1 MKIKSFIRDLHAVA
15 QAKADGDKT
24 LLETPSGKIKQDTF
38 FERAIGL
45 GKQLIAAIQGKYYK
59 REPIAIDKAMEKI
72 KERFNMQV
80 SFFKKI
86 KPHENESVKATS
98 ETFIYSLT
106 STRDKDFLKNPQA
119 VFLKKLKAF
128 STPISEH
135 TTDPGPSAHKNLL
148 PIYSDSINS
157 NKFKIKSKLL
167 EEKYKNISEV
177 DALNNVSI
185 SAEELKKIDEIA
197 QFLEQHRNEIQKLLQ
212 YEKESY

>member
-15 QAKADGDKT
+15 QAKTDGDKT

-86 KPHENESVKATS
+86 KPHENESVKRHQKHLFILLHQQ
-98 ETFIYSLT
+98 ETKI
-106 STRDKDFLKNPQA
+106 FLKIH
-119 VFLKKLKAF
+119 KLYF
-128 STPISEH
+128 
-135 TTDPGPSAHKNLL
+135 
-148 PIYSDSINS
+148 
-157 NKFKIKSKLL
+157 
-167 EEKYKNISEV
+167 
-177 DALNNVSI
+177 
-185 SAEELKKIDEIA
+185 
-197 QFLEQHRNEIQKLLQ
+197 
-212 YEKESY
+212 